1 MKILII
7 PNFNKQNAWDCTQRL
22 IEKLVVLGC
31 QVLME
36 DSLAGPFLPHVVA
49 GPLNEQLQ
57 SCDLIF
63 SVGGDGTILH
73 AAILAASVDKPI
85 LGINTGRL
93 GFLAQLEP
101 SQLEQLPQIIE
112 GDYTIDERMLLK
124 ASVYHEQELI
134 HTGYA
139 LNDVVISRMALGK
152 MVDIHIDCDGRPF
165 TNYRA
170 DGIIFSTPTGSTAY
184 SLSAGGSI
192 VDPTIHSILLTPIC
206 PHSLFDRSIIFAPDK
221 KLTVSTREINNP
233 AEANLA
239 IDGVVVDG
247 LYQHDSIVIER
258 GERSAK
264 LIQLKNTDFY
274 DILTQKMMMRG
285 N

>member
-1 MKILII
+1 MKI
-7 PNFNKQNAWDCTQRL
+7 NVVYNKEIKGYEKILEEVQNALASNKAEFESFDIREMKQFGSFT
-22 IEKLVVLGC
+22 LV
-31 QVLME
+31 
-36 DSLAGPFLPHVVA
+36 
-49 GPLNEQLQ
+49 
-57 SCDLIF
+57 I
-63 SVGGDGTILH
+63 GGDGTLLRACSFYAQYNIP
-73 AAILAASVDKPI
+73 V
-85 LGINTGRL
+85 LGINFGRL
-93 GFLAQLEP
+93 GFL
-101 SQLEQLPQIIE
+101 SQARVSNINEVISSVLKGEYSIE
-112 GDYTIDERMLLK
+112 ERLML
-124 ASVYHEQELI
+124 ASENSV
-134 HTGYA
+134 A
-139 LNDVVISRMALGK
+139 LNDFVIKGCISSRTSKFYLEINGK
-152 MVDIHIDCDGRPF
+152 FVCD
-165 TNYRA
+165 YIA
-170 DGIIFSTPTGSTAY
+170 DGLIISTPTGSTAY